1 MGGLAGGRRRG
12 KRWRPRREEPS
23 SLMQGRRAPWEKD
36 LLAAVGTREE
46 EKGALAAVARGTRS
60 RGRRGSWSR
69 GGEGEDAMGES

>member
-1 MGGLAGGRRRG
+1 MGE
-12 KRWRPRREEPS
+12 WP
-23 SLMQGRRAPWEKD
+23 APWEVY